1 MAEEE
6 NWVLDPSA
14 KTNPAH
20 GCNPYDRSLGELLE
34 CGVIIIDKPPGPT
47 SHQLTAWARNLL
59 GIARIGHGGTL
70 DPFATGLLTLLCG
83 RATRLTAVLLQK
95 PKRYIA
101 VLRFKDEVDKDRISG
116 LLDSLTGETHNV
128 PPKESAVKVQ
138 VRTRVIRL
146 AQLVDVDDA
155 SRVFIVSFHCDA
167 GTYVR
172 TLAKDIGLLMGT
184 GCELLELHREGT
196 GGFDDSMACTM
207 QQLTD
212 AAFLWREH
220 DEDRGLARILV
231 PVESI
236 LDDLPRI
243 VVKDGAVAAL
253 SHGAPLARPGV
264 VSAPKGLPVG
274 SSALISSLKGEVVA
288 LATLSVATDSLP
300 GMKTGQVATSQTVM
314 MPSGVYPQ
322 TWQTWTKEQS

>member
-6 NWVLDPSA
+6 NWILDPSA

-20 GCNPYDRSLGELLE
+20 GCNPYDRPLEELLG
-34 CGVIIIDKPPGPT
+34 CGVILIDKPPGPT

-83 RATRLTAVLLQK
+83 RATRLTAILLQK

-101 VLRFKDEVDKDRISG
+101 VLRFKDEVDKDRFSG
-116 LLDSLTGETHNV
+116 LLDSLTGETYNV

-138 VRTRVIRL
+138 VRTRVIRF
-146 AQLVDVDDA
+146 AQLVDVDYA
-155 SRVFIVSFHCDA
+155 NRVFVVAFHCDA

-172 TLAKDIGLLMGT
+172 TLAKDIGLQMRT
-184 GCELLELHREGT
+184 RCELLELHREGS

-220 DEDRGLARILV
+220 DEGRGLARILV

-236 LDDLPRI
+236 LDNLPRI

-253 SHGAPLARPGV
+253 SHGATLARPGV
-264 VSAPKGLPVG
+264 VRAPKGLPVG
-274 SSALISSLKGEVVA
+274 SSALVSSLKGEVVA
-288 LATLSVATDSLP
+288 LATLSVATDSLL
-300 GMKTGQVATSQTVM
+300 GMKTGQVATAQTVM
-314 MPSGVYPQ
+314 MPPGVYPQ
-322 TWQTWTKEQS
+322 TWAKERS

>member
-34 CGVIIIDKPPGPT
+34 CGVILIDKPPGPT

-59 GIARIGHGGTL
+59 GISRIGHGGTL

-101 VLRFKDEVDKDRISG
+101 VLRFKDEVDKDRLSG
-116 LLDSLTGETHNV
+116 LLDSLTGTTYNV

-146 AQLVDVDDA
+146 AQLIDA
-155 SRVFIVSFHCDA
+155 DYARRVFVVAFHCDA

-184 GCELLELHREGT
+184 GCELLELHRDGS

-220 DEDRGLARILV
+220 DEGRGLARILV

-236 LDDLPRI
+236 LDNLPRI

-253 SHGAPLARPGV
+253 SYGAPLARPGI

-288 LATLSVATDSLP
+288 LATLSVATDSLL
-300 GMKTGQVATSQTVM
+300 GMKTGQVATAQTVM
-314 MPSGVYPQ
+314 MPPGVYPQ
-322 TWQTWTKEQS
+322 TWTKERS

>member
-116 LLDSLTGETHNV
+116 LLDSLTGETYNV

-322 TWQTWTKEQS
+322 TWQIWTKEQS

>member
-1 MAEEE
+1 MSEEE

-14 KTNPAH
+14 KTNPSY
-20 GCNPYDRSLGELLE
+20 GCNPNDRPLEELLE
-34 CGVIIIDKPPGPT
+34 CGVVLIDKPPGPT

-83 RATRLTAVLLQK
+83 RATKLTGVLLKK
-95 PKRYIA
+95 PKRYVS
-101 VLRFKDEVDKDRISG
+101 VLRFKNGVDLSIFTS
-116 LLDSLTGETHNV
+116 LLESLTGEIYNV

-138 VRTRVIRL
+138 VRSRNIRS
-146 AQLVDVDDA
+146 AQLIDA
-155 SRVFIVSFHCDA
+155 DEVSRVLVVSFQCDA

-184 GCELLELHREGT
+184 ECELLELHREGS
-196 GGFDDSMACTM
+196 GGFDDTMACTM

-212 AAFLWREH
+212 AVLLWREH
-220 DEDRGLARILV
+220 DEGRGLARIIA

-243 VVKDGAVAAL
+243 VVKDGAVAAI

-264 VSAPKGLPVG
+264 VSAPKGLPIG

-288 LATLSVATDSLP
+288 LSTLSVSTDSLP
-300 GMKTGQVATSQTVM
+300 RMRAGQVATAQTVM
-314 MPSGVYPQ
+314 MPPGIYPQ
-322 TWQTWTKEQS
+322 TWAKEQR

>member
-20 GCNPYDRSLGELLE
+20 GCNPYDRPLGELLE
-34 CGVIIIDKPPGPT
+34 CGVILIDKPPGPT

-59 GIARIGHGGTL
+59 GISRIGHGGTL

-101 VLRFKDEVDKDRISG
+101 VLRFKDEVDKDRLSG
-116 LLDSLTGETHNV
+116 LLDSLTGTTYNV

-146 AQLVDVDDA
+146 AQLIDADYA
-155 SRVFIVSFHCDA
+155 SRVFVVAFHCDA

-172 TLAKDIGLLMGT
+172 TLAKDIGLLMGN
-184 GCELLELHREGT
+184 GCELLELHRDGS

-236 LDDLPRI
+236 LDNLPRI

-253 SHGAPLARPGV
+253 SYGAPLARPGV

-288 LATLSVATDSLP
+288 LATLSVATDSLL
-300 GMKTGQVATSQTVM
+300 GMKTGQVATAQTVM
-314 MPSGVYPQ
+314 MPPGVYPQ
-322 TWQTWTKEQS
+322 TWTKERS

>member
-116 LLDSLTGETHNV
+116 LLDSLTGETYNV

-243 VVKDGAVAAL
+243 VVKDGEVAAL

>member
-101 VLRFKDEVDKDRISG
+101 VLRFKDEVDKDRISD
-116 LLDSLTGETHNV
+116 LLDSLTGETYNV

-155 SRVFIVSFHCDA
+155 SRVFVVSFHCDA

-253 SHGAPLARPGV
+253 SHGDPLARPGV

-300 GMKTGQVATSQTVM
+300 GMKTGQVATAQTVM

>member
-116 LLDSLTGETHNV
+116 LLDSLTGETYNV

-184 GCELLELHREGT
+184 GCELLELHREGS

-300 GMKTGQVATSQTVM
+300 GMKTGQVATAQTVM

>member
-34 CGVIIIDKPPGPT
+34 CGVIILDKPPGPT

-116 LLDSLTGETHNV
+116 LLDSLTGETYNV

-184 GCELLELHREGT
+184 GCELLELHREGS

-300 GMKTGQVATSQTVM
+300 GMKTGQVATAQTVM